1 LSWWRLVISALT
13 RLKQEDYKFE
23 ASLDYIVK
31 PCLRKEVSK
40 MEETKVIKS

>member
-1 LSWWRLVISALT
+1 VTIIPNFR
-13 RLKQEDYKFE
+13 RKKQEDYKFE